1 MYRSARLRHTDNPLQ
16 VATDIAEEIIS
27 GQSALKLALLV
38 NELLMNSLK
47 HAKQVERPLV
57 VSIKLECSELSHK
70 LTVSDNGDG
79 LPENFD
85 PENGSG
91 IGMRILKTL
100 TSDLGARMN
109 IDRNKTGACFEID
122 LPERL

>member
-1 MYRSARLRHTDNPLQ
+1 
-16 VATDIAEEIIS
+16 
-27 GQSALKLALLV
+27 
-38 NELLMNSLK
+38 MNSLK